1 MKLGKII
8 ATVALAITSISGL
21 VAVTAVAAS
30 AAGKPPVIYNDS
42 NGWLTP
48 QVRPAW
54 ILIGEGGSPMAHT
67 WHWNTW
73 NSKAAKSTATLVTN
87 NCIPNCAYG
96 KDSYHKLY
104 VTLSG
109 LKHHNGRAYYSVMTW
124 YTPGFSMFSGHQW
137 SHTLTMHFRYYAPGT
152 TSPGWF

>member
-1 MKLGKII
+1 MKLSKEFI
-8 ATVALAITSISGL
+8 ATVTLAITSLFGL
-21 VAVTAVAAS
+21 MAVTAVSAS
-30 AAGKPPVIYNDS
+30 AAGMPPVTYNDS

-54 ILIGEGGSPMAHT
+54 IVIGEGGSPMAHT
-67 WHWNTW
+67 SHWSTW
-73 NSKAAKSTATLVTN
+73 NSKAARSTGTLVTN

-96 KDSYHKLY
+96 RDSHHKLY

-124 YTPGFSMFSGHQW
+124 YTPGFRMFGQRYS
-137 SHTLTMHFRYYAPGT
+137 TVTMHYQRHGGT
-152 TSPGWF
+152 LPSWN

>member
-1 MKLGKII
+1 MKLNKII
-8 ATVALAITSISGL
+8 AAVALAI
-21 VAVTAVAAS
+21 AS
-30 AAGKPPVIYNDS
+30 AFGIAAAMPASATTGMPPVIYNDS

-54 ILIGEGGSPMAHT
+54 ILIGQGGSPMAHT
-67 WHWNTW
+67 WHWTTW
-73 NSKAAKSTATLVTN
+73 NSKAARSTGTLVTN

-96 KDSYHKLY
+96 RDSYHKLY

-124 YTPGFSMFSGHQW
+124 YTPGYRLYGQRSSTM
-137 SHTLTMHFRYYAPGT
+137 TMHFRYYAPGT